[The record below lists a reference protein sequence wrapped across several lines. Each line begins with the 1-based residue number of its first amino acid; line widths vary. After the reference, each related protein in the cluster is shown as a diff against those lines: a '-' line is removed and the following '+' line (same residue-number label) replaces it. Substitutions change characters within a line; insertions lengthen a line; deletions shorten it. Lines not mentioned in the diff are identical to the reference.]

1 MLKFNQQNERNQNNQ
16 MIDLSLKLKLKKKTL
31 KPTDELFQ
39 DWVSFEKK

>member
-16 MIDLSLKLKLKKKTL
+16 MIELSLKLKLNKNL

>member
-16 MIDLSLKLKLKKKTL
+16 MIELSLKLKLKKKL